1 MRSVD
6 PVVVVVVV
14 VDDDDDGVTMI
25 CLPLKISEIHLVID
39 RVQLY

>member
-6 PVVVVVVV
+6 PVVVVAVV
-14 VDDDDDGVTMI
+14 VDDDVTMI